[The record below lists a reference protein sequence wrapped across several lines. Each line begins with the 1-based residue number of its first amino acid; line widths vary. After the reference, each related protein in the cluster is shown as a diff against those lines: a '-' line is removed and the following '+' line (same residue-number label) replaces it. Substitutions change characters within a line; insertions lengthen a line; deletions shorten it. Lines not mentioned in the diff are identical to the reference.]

1 MLNKLTRIK
10 FILVILLFVVFF
22 LKRNDLKDFFTN
34 HNLETKQENSQVV
47 VLNEKNK
54 DKQKAIAKIGIILAD
69 IGLQKDVVEK
79 SLNTNPKINIGV
91 SAYADNLTTITNE
104 SISQYHH
111 TTMVLLPTQP
121 ANYMKNDPGPLAMLI
136 DSSIPE
142 NARKF
147 NDIISKLTS
156 NEIGLYISPISTFP
170 FKEEKA
176 MSLLKLLED
185 YESKFKFFAYYDRD
199 GANLLTRLLS
209 KSHISN
215 KVITFNKII
224 DDSDPSAIVA
234 SLDDLGNMSISQ
246 NRTCIGIVAPKAKSV
261 EIINEWLKKN
271 SDKVELISISDIL
284 KMREAK
290 DHK

>member
-1 MLNKLTRIK
+1 MLNKLTKIK
-10 FILVILLFVVFF
+10 FILVLLLFVVFF

-34 HNLETKQENSQVV
+34 HNLETKQENSKVV
-47 VLNEKNK
+47 ELNDKNK
-54 DKQKAIAKIGIILAD
+54 GKQKTIAKISIILAD
-69 IGLQKDVVEK
+69 IGLQKEVVEK
-79 SLNTNPKINIGV
+79 SLNTDPKINVGI

-147 NDIISKLTS
+147 NDIVSKLTS

-170 FKEEKA
+170 YKEEKA

-215 KVITFNKII
+215 KMIAFNKII
-224 DDSDPSAIVA
+224 DDRDANTIVA

-246 NRTCIGIVAPKAKSV
+246 NRPCIGIITPKAKSV
-261 EIINEWLKKN
+261 EVINEWLKKN
-271 SDKVELISISDIL
+271 DDKIELISISDIL

-290 DHK
+290 DQK